1 MYLKL
6 FYSSCI
12 NTYNT
17 MKKQIENYVLGKSVG
32 AGSYGKV
39 HLGENIKTK
48 ETVAFSPCS
57 VFCPTRSAHL
67 CFTEDSY
74 CT

>member
-1 MYLKL
+1 
-6 FYSSCI
+6 
-12 NTYNT
+12 

-48 ETVAFSPCS
+48 ETVAIKIIPNRMFYQSKNLDKFVKNEINS
-57 VFCPTRSAHL
+57 LKKINIV
-67 CFTEDSY
+67 
-74 CT
+74 